1 MSFSMTTPLKSQFSR
16 AIQIALA
23 ASIVALVQPVL
34 AQDFIKGGEETLTL
48 NLGGIVNQFD
58 TSVSINGGG
67 VQGTPINLEGQG
79 LQKSL
84 SSLQASGTWRI
95 TERNRVDALY
105 FGAKRSGSRQST
117 RDITVGGQVIPA
129 GFNVSAETKDQFLV
143 ADYRYSFMKSS
154 ELELAGLVGLYGGW
168 FDFNVSGAG
177 TRPGAAAPVTIGT
190 SSSTTVP
197 LPIVGASVDWYI
209 QPRWKVS
216 SMLAGM
222 SAHVGS
228 VDGNITVFQL
238 GTDYM
243 FTRNW
248 GVGMSYMYA
257 KLNADVTKSG
267 FNGNL
272 NWSNNSVMLYA
283 TAKF

>member
-1 MSFSMTTPLKSQFSR
+1 MKNHLFCATQT
-16 AIQIALA
+16 ALA
-23 ASIVALVQPVL
+23 ASIVALSQPAL
-34 AQDFIKGGEETLTL
+34 AQDFIKGGEEKFTL

-58 TSVSINGGG
+58 TSVGLNGGG
-67 VQGTPINLEGQG
+67 LRGTPIDLEGNG

-84 SSLQASGTWRI
+84 SSLQVSGTWRV

-105 FGAKRSGSRQST
+105 FGAKRSGSRT
-117 RDITVGGQVIPA
+117 YARDITVGGQVIPV
-129 GFNVSAETKDQFLV
+129 GFTVSAEAQDQFLV
-143 ADYRYSFMKSS
+143 ADYRYSFLKS
-154 ELELAGLVGLYGGW
+154 ETLELAGLVGLYGGW
-168 FDFNVSGAG
+168 FDFKVSASG
-177 TRPGAAAPVTIGT
+177 TRPGAASPVTIGS

-197 LPIVGASVDWYI
+197 LPVIGASLDWYI
-209 QPRWKVS
+209 QPRWKAS
-216 SMLAGM
+216 TSLAGM
-222 SAHVGS
+222 SAHIGS
-228 VDGNITVFQL
+228 VDGSITVFQL

-248 GVGMSYMYA
+248 GVGAAYMYA

-272 NWSNNSVMLYA
+272 NWSNNSVMVYG